1 MRGWGSVRAL
11 YLEIRVRAR
20 SVCVRVCA
28 RAYACDR
35 ERGGTGRGREG
46 GREAGREE
54 GRGEGRER
62 GGEQSSVCLN
72 VAMCCSKEAAECSR
86 SLSPF
91 PPIRHRLPLPLPL
104 SSSLSLSLRR
114 SYRLARGDAGGQTNA
129 SAGLATAEAG
139 ADGAG
144 GDDAERPW
152 KKLCFWMW
160 RQVCML
166 PGRPADSTTPQ
177 SLFPEPQTLR
187 FACCLSFF
195 NCNILR

>member
-1 MRGWGSVRAL
+1 MTYQGHNNTL
-11 YLEIRVRAR
+11 L
-20 SVCVRVCA
+20 
-28 RAYACDR
+28 
-35 ERGGTGRGREG
+35 
-46 GREAGREE
+46 
-54 GRGEGRER
+54 
-62 GGEQSSVCLN
+62 
-72 VAMCCSKEAAECSR
+72 
-86 SLSPF
+86 LSPCVNTCLKYISSLRELILTRSKRKIQ
-91 PPIRHRLPLPLPL
+91 PENEISRKKNSQKRELSLPL

-195 NCNILR
+195 NRPPATYCGDGVIVCVMV